1 MTGTEV
7 LLLSQALDR
16 LQLARRGTWVFSS
29 KDAACITRWS
39 TQLLYS
45 GMRFY
50 KSTILSN
57 YLKVLVKHKNIQEKV
72 AISTFNISVRQLAA
86 LGLQFFAP
94 FFLWLRTGHRWPWPL
109 YLSIASAWRIRRRP
123 WRRSSFA
130 TTWYQ
135 DPGRQGIFG
144 PRCLGLNLNMA
155 SWRYV
160 WCGRRGITLVE
171 LMTVMSRFQD
181 TKLVQLYL
189 ISHAGSCRWWG
200 LGHAAMLFSGDLQC
214 LFCNFQPHKVW
225 LV

>member
-94 FFLWLRTGHRWPWPL
+94 CFLWLRTGHRWPWPL

-160 WCGRRGITLVE
+160 WCGWRAVTVME

-181 TKLVQLYL
+181 
-189 ISHAGSCRWWG
+189 
-200 LGHAAMLFSGDLQC
+200 
-214 LFCNFQPHKVW
+214 
-225 LV
+225 